1 MLIQQQ
7 PIGMGGSVDDF
18 YLISKGAG
26 YVIVGSTVLLV
37 LVYYCSKVATLGYLR
52 AKDMYENFNQR
63 KDQK

>member
-1 MLIQQQ
+1 M
-7 PIGMGGSVDDF
+7 DDF